1 PRWEPR
7 LLTRPSRG
15 SLCPEVTP
23 WAELGA
29 PAVPPAPSRGKRW
42 RSAPAGR
49 SESRCEGVPEPAVR
63 QEELPA
69 VEPQVLAEQ
78 VEHEPEVLVTS
89 GPDLPAAAVEAGT
102 AAASAGTAGE
112 AGTAAGNAGV
122 AGVEGECCCRKQRGQ
137 SSSSCPPSPGACA
150 QC

>member
-1 PRWEPR
+1 M
-7 LLTRPSRG
+7 LA
-15 SLCPEVTP
+15 P

-42 RSAPAGR
+42 RSAPDGR
-49 SESRCEGVPEPAVR
+49 SDSTREELLEPAVR

-69 VEPQVLAEQ
+69 VEPEVLAEL
-78 VEHEPEVLVTS
+78 VEHEPEVPVTS
-89 GPDLPAAAVEAGT
+89 GPGLPAAVEAGT

-112 AGTAAGNAGV
+112 ADTTAAGTAGA
-122 AGVEGECCCRKQRGQ
+122 AGGEDGCCCRKQWER
-137 SSSSCPPSPGACA
+137 SSSSCPPSPSACA

>member
-1 PRWEPR
+1 M
-7 LLTRPSRG
+7 LA
-15 SLCPEVTP
+15 P

-29 PAVPPAPSRGKRW
+29 PAVPPAPSGGRCW

-49 SESRCEGVPEPAVR
+49 SYSTREEVLEPAVR

-69 VEPQVLAEQ
+69 VEPEVLAEL
-78 VEHEPEVLVTS
+78 VEHEPEVPVTS
-89 GPDLPAAAVEAGT
+89 GPDLPAAIVAGT

-112 AGTAAGNAGV
+112 AITAAGTTEAAG
-122 AGVEGECCCRKQRGQ
+122 GEDGCCCRKQREQ

-150 QC
+150 LC